1 MKLSL
6 GAKMVLGFIIISAI
20 TYGTSSV
27 FIFVLK
33 DWIAPS
39 MAEWVYISII
49 LLLGVMWSGILGW
62 LISKLL
68 TKPIVVLARVAEE
81 ISSGKLAVDIPER
94 REQDEIKV
102 LYDSFRHMV
111 HNLKDLFEEI
121 SHSSNTTS
129 HNAETLSAAIAEATA
144 QIESMSG
151 QVDVIV
157 EGVEEQKKA
166 STQSIETADRMLG
179 DFRMMHTKSEHMLSM
194 STQME
199 GSVEATRAVFSSLL
213 AGMNELMKSHSQSRD
228 VVSRLEQE
236 ASKIEEITASVK
248 EIAEQTNLLALNASI
263 EAARAGEEGRG
274 FAVVAEHIRGLASQS
289 SASVEQIN
297 EMISRIQGQIHETV
311 TLIHRQN
318 TLVMEEAKRSHSVE
332 ETLKGLIAM
341 IAEFIDATRV
351 METSVAQQATRVE
364 QTYEYMN
371 RIQEMST
378 AFHDGAQRIYE
389 AANEETAIMEEISSS
404 SEELKAL
411 TNKLLMKTRTIQ
423 A

>member
-6 GAKMVLGFIIISAI
+6 GAKMVLSFIIISVI

-39 MAEWVYISII
+39 MAEWVYISIV

-81 ISSGKLAVDIPER
+81 VSSGKLAVDIPER

-121 SHSSNTTS
+121 SYSSNTTS

-144 QIESMSG
+144 QIESMSD

-179 DFRMMHTKSEHMLSM
+179 DFRMMHTKSEQMLSM
-194 STQME
+194 SSQME

-311 TLIHRQN
+311 TLIHHQN
-318 TLVMEEAKRSHSVE
+318 TLATEESKRSHSVE

-411 TNKLLMKTRTIQ
+411 TNKLLMKTQVIQ